1 MDSIYYN
8 VYREDL
14 IGSIDELIYR
24 RNCIMQKRDYRV
36 TQRDSGSQIIQAA
49 TPQEAIA
56 KSYNVGMIFIKKA
69 DKETAT
75 YCVECLGGT
84 RRSIKY
90 YTIATATK
98 ATESELEE
106 ENISL
111 IGKWFDVEVSNWYD
125 AHIADGDE
133 DDPDYLF
140 MDDYTSDVTRVS
152 QDTLLFMGECYGH
165 YENPDETRDFT
176 FGIEDMKES
185 LKDCGIKVGEHVT
198 LKKTK
203 DGIAVTLKAIT
214 LKDFM
219 MMTR

>member
-1 MDSIYYN
+1 M
-8 VYREDL
+8 
-14 IGSIDELIYR
+14 
-24 RNCIMQKRDYRV
+24 KKHDYRV
-36 TQRDSGSQIIQAA
+36 TKRDSGSQIIQAA
-49 TPQEAIA
+49 TSKEAIA
-56 KSYNVGMIFIKKA
+56 RLYQVGMVFIKKA

-84 RRSIKY
+84 RRSINY
-90 YTIATATK
+90 YNIDTATK

-106 ENISL
+106 ANIRL
-111 IGKWFDVEVSNWYD
+111 IGKWFEAEVLNWYD
-125 AHIADGDE
+125 DHKADGDE
-133 DDPDYLF
+133 DNPDYLF